1 MMFIKT
7 GSSCQLFGSV
17 FLLGS
22 WMILKAFLA
31 VVAGTAYLPDFSC
44 IPETQKEDKKAIVKV
59 VLRSFLETLAILAV
73 VWVVSFLAQWIR

>member
-1 MMFIKT
+1 MFIKT

-22 WMILKAFLA
+22 WMILKAFFGSSCGNRLF
-31 VVAGTAYLPDFSC
+31 AGLFVHPGDA
-44 IPETQKEDKKAIVKV
+44 KEDKKAIVKA